1 MELGMFTC
9 GWQRWPLERAFSGAR
24 RLGYDY
30 IELWGGRPH
39 AFAPD
44 LKRGGLREVLALE
57 EKYQMPVAV
66 YTPEHN
72 AYPYN
77 YMLGDRQQWEDC
89 MAYLELCLE
98 MGKALGAEYT
108 LISVG
113 HGGYG
118 ASRQALWNRLLE
130 SLRRLAD
137 AAERLGH
144 KIVLESLTCYE
155 SNLCTSA
162 GELAQALDEVGSP
175 ALLGMCD
182 VVPPAAAGE
191 PVENYLDLLGDRL
204 AHLHLVD
211 SDGQQRRSHLLPGDG
226 APAPA
231 GAAEG
236 SGGAG
241 LPGTGHH
248 RAGHRLPGRARA
260 PCPPGPGAGAGHG
273 RRRQICENRA
283 RWRGEEAMKDDHQA
297 GRRGRQLH
305 RPVRPDGGRLPR
317 RKPGECCGIHRAA
330 GGLAPPIPAWWGMTN
345 MADSCGRLWRP
356 KGWTYPTCTP
366 SPAPPPC
373 PT

>member
-1 MELGMFTC
+1 MKLGMFTC

-211 SDGQQRRSHLLPGDG
+211 SDGHSDDHLIPGDG
-226 APAPA
+226 ILPLPELLRELAERGYQGKATIELVTAYLSEPALYA
-231 GAAEG
+231 R
-236 SGGAG
+236 
-241 LPGTGHH
+241 
-248 RAGHRLPGRARA
+248 RALERVRAMET
-260 PCPPGPGAGAGHG
+260 
-273 RRRQICENRA
+273 ENLRKT
-283 RWRGEEAMKDDHQA
+283 RTSA
-297 GRRGRQLH
+297 GRKL
-305 RPVRPDGGRLPR
+305 
-317 RKPGECCGIHRAA
+317 
-330 GGLAPPIPAWWGMTN
+330 
-345 MADSCGRLWRP
+345 
-356 KGWTYPTCTP
+356 
-366 SPAPPPC
+366 
-373 PT
+373 

>member
-1 MELGMFTC
+1 MKLGMFTC

-108 LISVG
+108 LIS
-113 HGGYG
+113 
-118 ASRQALWNRLLE
+118 
-130 SLRRLAD
+130 LRRLAD

-162 GELAQALDEVGSP
+162 GELAQTLDEVGSP

-211 SDGQQRRSHLLPGDG
+211 SDGRSDSHLLPGDG
-226 APAPA
+226 ALL
-231 GAAEG
+231 
-236 SGGAG
+236 
-241 LPGTGHH
+241 LPELLRDLSDRGY
-248 RAGHRLPGRARA
+248 RGRATIELVTAYLAEPALHARRA
-260 PCPPGPGAGAGHG
+260 LE
-273 RRRQICENRA
+273 RVRA
-283 RWRGEEAMKDDHQA
+283 MG
-297 GRRGRQLH
+297 
-305 RPVRPDGGRLPR
+305 V
-317 RKPGECCGIHRAA
+317 
-330 GGLAPPIPAWWGMTN
+330 
-345 MADSCGRLWRP
+345 
-356 KGWTYPTCTP
+356 
-366 SPAPPPC
+366 
-373 PT
+373 

>member
-1 MELGMFTC
+1 MKLGMFTC

-162 GELAQALDEVGSP
+162 ALARCWVSRFIKSP
-175 ALLGMCD
+175 VC
-182 VVPPAAAGE
+182 
-191 PVENYLDLLGDRL
+191 DRL
-204 AHLHLVD
+204 TAC
-211 SDGQQRRSHLLPGDG
+211 R
-226 APAPA
+226 
-231 GAAEG
+231 
-236 SGGAG
+236 
-241 LPGTGHH
+241 
-248 RAGHRLPGRARA
+248 
-260 PCPPGPGAGAGHG
+260 
-273 RRRQICENRA
+273 
-283 RWRGEEAMKDDHQA
+283 
-297 GRRGRQLH
+297 
-305 RPVRPDGGRLPR
+305 
-317 RKPGECCGIHRAA
+317 
-330 GGLAPPIPAWWGMTN
+330 
-345 MADSCGRLWRP
+345 
-356 KGWTYPTCTP
+356 
-366 SPAPPPC
+366 
-373 PT
+373 

>member
-1 MELGMFTC
+1 M
-9 GWQRWPLERAFSGAR
+9 
-24 RLGYDY
+24 
-30 IELWGGRPH
+30 WGGPESPSGPPFLSGGRYETGYVYLRLAALAPGAGLFRRPAAGLRLYRALGRPAH

-191 PVENYLDLLGDRL
+191 PVENYLDLLAIGWPICTWWIPTGE
-204 AHLHLVD
+204 AT
-211 SDGQQRRSHLLPGDG
+211 PTCC
-226 APAPA
+226 
-231 GAAEG
+231 
-236 SGGAG
+236 
-241 LPGTGHH
+241 PGT
-248 RAGHRLPGRARA
+248 A
-260 PCPPGPGAGAGHG
+260 PC
-273 RRRQICENRA
+273 
-283 RWRGEEAMKDDHQA
+283 
-297 GRRGRQLH
+297 
-305 RPVRPDGGRLPR
+305 
-317 RKPGECCGIHRAA
+317 
-330 GGLAPPIPAWWGMTN
+330 
-345 MADSCGRLWRP
+345 SC
-356 KGWTYPTCTP
+356 P
-366 SPAPPPC
+366 SC
-373 PT
+373 

>member
-1 MELGMFTC
+1 MKLGMFTC
-9 GWQRWPLERAFSGAR
+9 GWQRWPLERVFSGAR

-44 LKRGGLREVLALE
+44 LRRGGLREVLALE

-144 KIVLESLTCYE
+144 LRY
-155 SNLCTSA
+155 
-162 GELAQALDEVGSP
+162 
-175 ALLGMCD
+175 
-182 VVPPAAAGE
+182 VPWISFTIP
-191 PVENYLDLLGDRL
+191 
-204 AHLHLVD
+204 
-211 SDGQQRRSHLLPGDG
+211 DG
-226 APAPA
+226 AEQVRGYLSYTLDASRFLEPSDIHPDDPENWTYQDNWYVFLRHQA
-231 GAAEG
+231 GLLQYPFHDVADLGGE
-236 SGGAG
+236 GGAG
-241 LPGTGHH
+241 DYGPIQTVFGHFEYYD
-248 RAGHRLPGRARA
+248 P
-260 PCPPGPGAGAGHG
+260 
-273 RRRQICENRA
+273 QE
-283 RWRGEEAMKDDHQA
+283 
-297 GRRGRQLH
+297 
-305 RPVRPDGGRLPR
+305 
-317 RKPGECCGIHRAA
+317 
-330 GGLAPPIPAWWGMTN
+330 
-345 MADSCGRLWRP
+345 
-356 KGWTYPTCTP
+356 
-366 SPAPPPC
+366 
-373 PT
+373 